1 MQQLEAVSHIAQGD
15 AVALA
20 ALAGRH
26 GVGDLDH
33 GDLAAKARGNAQ
45 LRAAGARLH
54 AVLDGV
60 FHQRLQDQR
69 RQARSQRARIQRPL
83 HAQALAKADLLNV
96 QIAPRQL
103 DFLRQRGA
111 VALLGKSVAEQVR
124 QVFQHALGLFRLA
137 AHQGDGGVERVEQK
151 VRANA
156 RLQLRQPRR
165 GGRRRAAAHAP
176 HQRRRQHGRQQRSG
190 HGAGQPG
197 RRGAH
202 IDRQRHENGAG
213 RQPCQ
218 RAQRHA
224 RRHLRLHGQARQRF
238 FQTAPG
244 HQPQQRGRQRAARD
258 KSQAQQPLQ
267 RAARHEQQRRRLR
280 RLHPQHGAQHHAR
293 AANVKHQRRLGAR
306 RRSSHGAR
314 AALAACE
321 GR

>member
-1 MQQLEAVSHIAQGD
+1 MSKISGKLTIFFENPFWVGVFEKVIDKRLSVCKVVFGSEPKDYEVYDFVLKEYDVRFLARRFRACQLLAGRFCSWQVSAVAFSVMTGRRRGLCGADLRSGHGHFQTGLVEIADEGGFEAALHVVQQLEAVSHIAQGD

-69 RQARSQRARIQRPL
+69 RQACGQRARIQRPL

-151 VRANA
+151 VRAA
-156 RLQLRQPRR
+156 KI
-165 GGRRRAAAHAP
+165 GRASCRER
-176 HQRRRQHGRQQRSG
+176 
-190 HGAGQPG
+190 
-197 RRGAH
+197 
-202 IDRQRHENGAG
+202 
-213 RQPCQ
+213 
-218 RAQRHA
+218 
-224 RRHLRLHGQARQRF
+224 
-238 FQTAPG
+238 
-244 HQPQQRGRQRAARD
+244 
-258 KSQAQQPLQ
+258 
-267 RAARHEQQRRRLR
+267 
-280 RLHPQHGAQHHAR
+280 
-293 AANVKHQRRLGAR
+293 V
-306 RRSSHGAR
+306 
-314 AALAACE
+314 
-321 GR
+321 